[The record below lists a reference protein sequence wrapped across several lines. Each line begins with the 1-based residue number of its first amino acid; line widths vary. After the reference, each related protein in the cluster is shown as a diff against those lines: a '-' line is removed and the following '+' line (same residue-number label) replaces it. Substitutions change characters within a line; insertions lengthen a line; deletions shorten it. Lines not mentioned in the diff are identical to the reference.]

1 MARKKRYQLQD
12 GELAQYD
19 ERPSRSAKKRQATA
33 LQTLGEEL
41 LRLSPEA
48 CAELPADLCEALLHF
63 RTLKSHEARRR
74 QQQYVGR
81 LMRDLDDATLQ
92 TITRLAASTKNSVIK
107 LDFTGEIA

>member
-48 CAELPADLCEALLHF
+48 CTELPADLCEALLHF

-81 LMRDLDDATLQ
+81 LMRELDEESLSN
-92 TITRLAASTKNSVIK
+92 ITRLVACTKNSSPK
-107 LDFTGEIA
+107 LDISSGTA